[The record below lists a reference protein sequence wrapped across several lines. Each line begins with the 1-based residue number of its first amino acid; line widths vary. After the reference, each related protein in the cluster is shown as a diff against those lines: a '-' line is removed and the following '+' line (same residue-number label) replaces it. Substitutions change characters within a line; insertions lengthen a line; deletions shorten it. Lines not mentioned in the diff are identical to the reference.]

1 MQSGGGGDVDKHYM
15 IALDALFKTGKCEFY
30 TLIRRVTT
38 QA

>member
-30 TLIRRVTT
+30 TLIRRVAT